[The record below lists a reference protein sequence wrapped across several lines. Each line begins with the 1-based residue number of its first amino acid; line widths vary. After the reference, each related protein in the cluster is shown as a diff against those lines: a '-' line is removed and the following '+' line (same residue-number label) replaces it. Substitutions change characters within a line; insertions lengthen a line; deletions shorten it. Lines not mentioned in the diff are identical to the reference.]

1 MPPQPCRV
9 VNRHEAAAGGAG
21 AAAAGGAA
29 AWGLG
34 EGTEPEAAATACSA
48 ASISAGTPQAV
59 GGEMQSLASLA
70 APRHSARSAT
80 LVAQLA
86 LHTRPELRSN
96 RVGSYMRDAIERGGY
111 RAALEY
117 YGSDEAK
124 AAHTERHRLR
134 ARGWLLGRLGL
145 YDQVKNWLEEVAH
158 LDNFDHLLSD
168 ARSGPHA
175 GYRAPEMWMET
186 PRPVPRS
193 ADRILTLEPVAA
205 AAPDAGAVP
214 DYIWTNML
222 ILDVVGPISSHAG
235 LGAAAFLVGTEAD
248 RLMRGPAGGGCRY
261 DPLRGARLHGA
272 PEGCHRWIIADID
285 FEPWPIGRPH
295 YYYDLTDEGRR
306 ALRDAKAAGAPWPK
320 AVEAAASGLGGT
332 SLPDLLEGACRLGG
346 PREDLGRMRDKL
358 AMLLSAWNDQEKGID
373 AAPVSAEDQVLVD
386 LWAATNLPDSDA
398 SGGTPLDLTLSLMA
412 VLEPAHK
419 IACEAEPPSDTEKAV
434 LETLIG
440 ALRDQCRKHAG
451 AVMAAAASKTGPGAA
466 SGGGDAV
473 WDGGD
478 APRRPLYSDVTS
490 ALICD
495 LYYCLGEYCESRSLA
510 VDPCRLPLSEQFTD
524 EEKAKIIEAF
534 TKDNPLYD
542 DMPRPRRGG

>member
-1 MPPQPCRV
+1 M
-9 VNRHEAAAGGAG
+9 AG
-21 AAAAGGAA
+21 AVEAAGGAA
-29 AWGLG
+29 AWDRG
-34 EGTEPEAAATACSA
+34 EGTVPEAATTAGSA
-48 ASISAGTPQAV
+48 ANIAAGAPQATV
-59 GGEMQSLASLA
+59 GGVQSLASLA

-80 LVAQLA
+80 VVAQLA
-86 LHTRPELRSN
+86 LCARPELRSN
-96 RVGSYMRDAIERGGY
+96 RVGNYMRDAIERGGY

-117 YGSDEAK
+117 YGSDKAK

-145 YDQVKNWLEEVAH
+145 YDQLKSWLEEVAH
-158 LDNFDHLLSD
+158 LDNFDHLLND
-168 ARSGPHA
+168 ARFGTRA
-175 GYRAPEMWMET
+175 DYRAPEMWMET

-193 ADRILTLEPVAA
+193 ADRILTLEPVVA

-214 DYIWTNML
+214 SYIWTNML

-235 LGAAAFLVGTEAD
+235 LGAAAFLVGTEAY
-248 RLMRGPAGGGCRY
+248 RPVCGHAGGGCRY

-285 FEPWPIGRPH
+285 FEPWLIGRPH

-320 AVEAAASGLGGT
+320 AVEAAASGLGGM

-346 PREDLGRMRDKL
+346 PREDLGRMRDEL
-358 AMLLSAWNDQEKGID
+358 AMLLSAWENQEKGLD
-373 AAPVSAEDQVLVD
+373 AAPVSAEDQMLAD
-386 LWAATNLPDSDA
+386 LWAATNLPDADA
-398 SGGTPLDLTLSLMA
+398 SGGTPLDRTLSLMA

-419 IACEAEPPSDTEKAV
+419 IACEAEPSTRAEKAV

-451 AVMAAAASKTGPGAA
+451 VVMAAVASRTGPVTA
-466 SGGGDAV
+466 SAGSGTGQK
-473 WDGGD
+473 GEYLQ
-478 APRRPLYSDVTS
+478 RRPIYSDVAP

-495 LYYCLGEYCESRSLA
+495 LYYCLGEYCEGRGLA

-524 EEKAKIIEAF
+524 EEKAEIIEAL

-542 DMPRPRRGG
+542 DINPPKRDG

>member
-1 MPPQPCRV
+1 M
-9 VNRHEAAAGGAG
+9 VNRHEAAAGRAG

-29 AWGLG
+29 AWGRG
-34 EGTEPEAAATACSA
+34 GGTAPEAAATAGSA
-48 ASISAGTPQAV
+48 ACIAAGAPQAA
-59 GGEMQSLASLA
+59 GDEPQSLTTLV
-70 APRHSARSAT
+70 APRRSAQSAT

-86 LHTRPELRSN
+86 LHTRPELDSEST
-96 RVGSYMRDAIERGGY
+96 GSYMRDAIERGGY

-124 AAHTERHRLR
+124 AAHTGRHRLR

-145 YDQVKNWLEEVAH
+145 YDQVKSWLEEVAH

-168 ARSGPHA
+168 ARSVPRA
-175 GYRAPEMWMET
+175 GYRTPEMWMET

-214 DYIWTNML
+214 DYIWNTML
-222 ILDVVGPISSHAG
+222 ILDATGPISSHAG

-248 RLMRGPAGGGCRY
+248 RLMRGPEGGGCRY

-285 FEPWPIGRPH
+285 FDPWFVGMPH
-295 YYYDLTDEGRR
+295 HYYDLTDEGRR

-320 AVEAAASGLGGT
+320 AVEAAASGLGGM
-332 SLPDLLEGACRLGG
+332 SLPDLLEGACGLGG
-346 PREDLGRMRDKL
+346 QREDLGRMRDKL
-358 AMLLSAWNDQEKGID
+358 ALLLGAWDAQEKGID
-373 AAPVSAEDQVLVD
+373 AAPVSAEDQVLAD
-386 LWAATNLPDSDA
+386 LGAATAGPDSDA
-398 SGGTPLDLTLSLMA
+398 SGGTPLDHMLSLMA

-419 IACEAEPPSDTEKAV
+419 IACEAKPSTSAEKAV
-434 LETLIG
+434 LEALIG
-440 ALRDQCRKHAG
+440 ALRDLCRKRAG
-451 AVMAAAASKTGPGAA
+451 TVMAAASSPAGLGAA
-466 SGGGDAV
+466 SGGGGTV
-473 WDGGD
+473 KGGD
-478 APRRPLYSDVTS
+478 ATRRPLYSDAAS

-510 VDPCRLPLSEQFTD
+510 ADPCRLPPSEQFTD
-524 EEKAKIIEAF
+524 EEKAEIIEAL

-542 DMPRPRRGG
+542 DVDGRPSTP